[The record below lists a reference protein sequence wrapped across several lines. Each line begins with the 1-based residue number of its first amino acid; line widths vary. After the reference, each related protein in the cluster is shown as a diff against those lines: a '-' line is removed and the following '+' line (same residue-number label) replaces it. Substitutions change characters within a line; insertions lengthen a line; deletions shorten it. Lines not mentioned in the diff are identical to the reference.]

1 MIAKLQ
7 NEILRLT
14 NRKRPQ
20 MDACIRR
27 KRPEITTM
35 HPSESV
41 MQKLI
46 GLESFLDDHAIP
58 QPQLNSPSLIM
69 VVLYHLVTTLTM
81 HIR

>member
-1 MIAKLQ
+1 
-7 NEILRLT
+7 
-14 NRKRPQ
+14 